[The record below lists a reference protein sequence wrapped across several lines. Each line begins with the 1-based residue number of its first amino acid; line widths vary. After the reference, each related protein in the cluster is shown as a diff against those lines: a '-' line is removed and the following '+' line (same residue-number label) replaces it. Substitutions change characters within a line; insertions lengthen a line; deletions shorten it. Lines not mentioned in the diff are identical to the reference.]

1 MAIYLED
8 YKDWISTFATI
19 ATICQFLTGS
29 KICRDF
35 MRKGSTG
42 EVSGMPL
49 VVGALNSCCWF
60 RYSLLI
66 NDTALIIVNG
76 TGACLNTIW
85 TVAYYLYTQR
95 KFLIQIQVLPCNFVN
110 VCISSDKCCST
121 PLLIKNTS
129 LSRSVGQF
137 GVPVL
142 LPYQFKLLD
151 VIFSHNFCD
160 GGHLVVPSPVILSF
174 CGIMGDNFGTD
185 SVGPLSLACHR
196 REGGHLVVNV
206 LVSHVFLGV
215 MSDH

>member
-1 MAIYLED
+1 MSAYKGAKMAIYLED

-42 EVSGMPL
+42 DVSGMPL

-110 VCISSDKCCST
+110 VCIS
-121 PLLIKNTS
+121 
-129 LSRSVGQF
+129 
-137 GVPVL
+137 
-142 LPYQFKLLD
+142 YFK
-151 VIFSHNFCD
+151 
-160 GGHLVVPSPVILSF
+160 
-174 CGIMGDNFGTD
+174 
-185 SVGPLSLACHR
+185 
-196 REGGHLVVNV
+196 
-206 LVSHVFLGV
+206 
-215 MSDH
+215 

>member
-1 MAIYLED
+1 METQIWSTNKCSRRRSCHVNSAQQIIVLCVWCQFTKWRKMAIYLED

-110 VCISSDKCCST
+110 VCISSNKCCS
-121 PLLIKNTS
+121 
-129 LSRSVGQF
+129 
-137 GVPVL
+137 
-142 LPYQFKLLD
+142 
-151 VIFSHNFCD
+151 C
-160 GGHLVVPSPVILSF
+160 
-174 CGIMGDNFGTD
+174 
-185 SVGPLSLACHR
+185 
-196 REGGHLVVNV
+196 
-206 LVSHVFLGV
+206 
-215 MSDH
+215 